1 MPPDQEIQDKQPADL
16 GADLGGLLL
25 QAEAIE
31 GANAPP
37 DPTQQQ
43 AAQVAAVVE
52 STAAELQSALE
63 LVRMMAA
70 PLMSWWPEFGTVWND
85 RTLQEISAGGAAV
98 MERHGWTVG
107 DAFSK
112 FGPYIALAG
121 ATLPPALV
129 TYQAIKLNSAEQRR
143 QQQPQ
148 RRQAPQHEDAEGVR
162 P

>member
-1 MPPDQEIQDKQPADL
+1 MPPEQDIQDQGESL

-31 GANAPP
+31 GANQPP
-37 DPTQQQ
+37 DPTQAQ
-43 AAQVAAVVE
+43 AAQSAAVVE

-63 LVRMMAA
+63 LVRMMAG
-70 PLMSWWPEFGTVWND
+70 PLMQWWPEFGTVWND
-85 RTLQEISAGGAAV
+85 RTLAEISAGGAAV

-129 TYQAIKLNSAEQRR
+129 TYQAIKVHQAEQRR

-148 RRQAPQHEDAEGVR
+148 RRQASEDAEGVR